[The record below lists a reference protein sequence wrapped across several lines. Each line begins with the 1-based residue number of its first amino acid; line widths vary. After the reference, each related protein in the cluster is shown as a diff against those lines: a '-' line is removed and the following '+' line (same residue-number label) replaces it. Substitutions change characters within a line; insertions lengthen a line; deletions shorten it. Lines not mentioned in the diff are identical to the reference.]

1 VTVPTSHCVKSVA
14 MYCVLL
20 SVTTIFFQSGDA
32 QDVFAAE
39 TPHPFATF
47 DFKKMDLDIED
58 GEIDM
63 TAIFTLGAGN
73 NGFDLAKDVISL
85 QLTGGTEAY
94 SVTIP
99 AGSFKSD
106 KSGEYKF
113 QGSIN
118 RVKLEASIRSARGGA
133 FEFEIETAGAIL
145 KGFSNP
151 VTVRL
156 AIGDNGGSK
165 VLKAEIE

>member
-1 VTVPTSHCVKSVA
+1 

-39 TPHPFATF
+39 THHPFATF
-47 DFKKMDLDIED
+47 DFKKMDIDIED

-63 TAIFTLGAGN
+63 LATFSLGAGSKK
-73 NGFDLAKDVISL
+73 FDLGKEAVSL
-85 QLTGGTEAY
+85 QVTGGAGAY

-99 AGSFKSD
+99 AGSFKPE

-113 QGSIN
+113 RGSIN
-118 RVKLEASIRSARGGA
+118 RVKLDASIRPARGGA
-133 FEFEIETAGAIL
+133 FEFEVETEGANL
-145 KGFSNP
+145 RGFSNP

-156 AIGDNGGSK
+156 AVGDNGGSK